1 MKKMKKILLI
11 LLLMISSI
19 KLFGYYSS
27 ENMIDMLVH
36 SNQLRIRTDRL
47 GALFGNRNIRAVVGL
62 TGANNAAG
70 IILHNITDFAL
81 LDDKKEGLDNFIPA
95 ALAAI
100 GYDSDLVGV
109 AVGYEY
115 LWKAP
120 YYMVHTPILHITAL
134 NDNFRINIPIS
145 IGVGSKSYFK
155 SQPEYNLK
163 GTMVVSTGIEA
174 RYYFNQPYFSHIR
187 LFFNYGNATIRE
199 VNNSKINFTQQ
210 SVGFQARAYFRYEF
224 SYGMVLEPILR
235 VQFDMALKTR
245 KNRLNNSS
253 SVSIVDNY
261 FITAKGFAPSDG
273 IKTAGQE
280 GSSGANADYNKGDLK
295 GGYVAS
301 IPAGYYAEQPYRIG
315 VAIPLGFRATS
326 EDKNI
331 EFYLEPA
338 LSFTMINAK
347 NIYSFT
353 GAQSDPNNLENYRR
367 KDPFYTLGYVVYGEL
382 YIRPIPQLE
391 WYSEIQTGGASVLPS
406 NLSSGSSTTIVFN
419 ASTGI
424 TWYF

>member
-1 MKKMKKILLI
+1 MKKILLI
-11 LLLMISSI
+11 LLIISSI
-19 KLFGYYSS
+19 NLFGYYSS

-47 GALFGNRNIRAVVGL
+47 GALFGNRNIRAVIGV
-62 TGANNAAG
+62 TGANNASG
-70 IILHNITDFAL
+70 IILHNI
-81 LDDKKEGLDNFIPA
+81 LDPTKLDNQKSSSELIPA
-95 ALAAI
+95 VLGAI
-100 GYDSDLVGV
+100 GYDSDLFGI
-109 AVGYEY
+109 AVGYEFLY
-115 LWKAP
+115 KSSF
-120 YYMVHTPILHITAL
+120 YMVHTPILHITAL

-145 IGVGSKSYFK
+145 IGVGQKSSY
-155 SQPEYNLK
+155 SYGQTEDPSLK
-163 GTMVVSTGIEA
+163 GSMVISTGIEA
-174 RYYFNQPYFSHIR
+174 RYYFNHPIFSHVR
-187 LFFNYGNATIRE
+187 LFFNYGNATIKE
-199 VNNSKINFTQQ
+199 INNYKINFTQQ
-210 SVGFQARAYFRYEF
+210 SIGFQARAYFRHEF
-224 SYGMVLEPILR
+224 SYGMILEPIIR
-235 VQFDMALKTR
+235 VQFDAALPTR
-245 KNRLNNSS
+245 YNNLEK
-253 SVSIVDNY
+253 SVNIVDNY
-261 FITAKGFAPSDG
+261 FITAKGFSPSDG

-280 GSSGANADYNKGDLK
+280 GSTGANADLEKGSLK

-301 IPAGYYAEQPYRIG
+301 IPGGYYAEAPYRVG

-338 LSFTMINAK
+338 LSLTIVNAK
-347 NIYSFT
+347 NIYDFT
-353 GAQSDPNNLENYRR
+353 GAQSDMQHIEDYRR

-406 NLSSGSSTTIVFN
+406 NLSSGSSTTLVFN